1 MAKSATQRALSG
13 PEPTGNI
20 DPETGEILGPTD
32 MVATDGTGVGTSI
45 QISERDH
52 DLLEKY
58 AGEGFSH
65 EAEDRLT
72 PVLAVLQDLS
82 GEVKKNHERRVE
94 GAEAGMFILR
104 SMRLLYPG
112 EPGLLVQPFGFSHF
126 LIEWTGDAGDG
137 VPVNRFPWND
147 PPTDLYETPHPQ
159 DPSRTIMKR
168 RSTGNRLV
176 DTREHYAN
184 LIVQGLD
191 PFPIVIP
198 MSGSNHNT
206 SRQWTNMMSNMSYQ
220 GRKLPAFFR
229 SYSLKTVFR
238 KKGSN
243 MSWYAYHV
251 DPRAL
256 ITNRALLEL
265 GAASVD
271 AMKMKP
277 IEANLGDMHEVDDS
291 QPVAPQAQSPVNPA
305 DHI

>member
-1 MAKSATQRALSG
+1 MAKSTTQKAISG
-13 PEPTGNI
+13 PEPEEKI
-20 DPETGEILGPTD
+20 DPETGEIISPTD
-32 MVATDGTGVGTSI
+32 MVTTDGEGAGTSV
-45 QISERDH
+45 QVSERDQ

-58 AGEGFSH
+58 AGAGYSH

-72 PVLAVLQDLS
+72 PVLAILQDLS
-82 GEVKKNHERRVE
+82 GEVKKQHERHVP
-94 GAEAGMFILR
+94 GAEPGMFILR
-104 SMRLLYPG
+104 SLRLLYPG

-126 LIEWTGDAGDG
+126 LIEWTGDVGDG
-137 VPVNRFPWND
+137 IPVSRFPWGD
-147 PPTDLYETPHPQ
+147 PPSDMKEFPHPQ
-159 DPSRTIMKR
+159 DPNRTVLKR
-168 RSTGNRLV
+168 TSTGNRLV

-184 LIVQGLD
+184 LLVQGMD
-191 PFPIVIP
+191 PFPMVIP

-238 KKGSN
+238 KRGSN
-243 MSWYAYHV
+243 MSWFCYHV

-265 GAASVD
+265 GANSFD
-271 AMKMKP
+271 AMKIKP

-291 QPVAPQAQSPVNPA
+291 QPVAPQSSVNPA
-305 DHI
+305 EHI